1 MTVERFF
8 LENFHDEAVYQDLYN
23 SPLFPLVRELQF
35 KFGLKAIRNVAGAW
49 LLSHSNGI
57 AVGKVFFRVRD
68 GKSEYCFRSPF
79 YSKERGS
86 SREDKETIRS
96 GKISSLVATLSRCKV
111 IPAAT
116 DMEVR
121 KAKQVSSAQ
130 DILKKSLG
138 ESRKISEL
146 TTDEIHALLL
156 MALGRSPNSEWVK
169 VDQNKCQAVLDK
181 YEEAD
186 KVRKAKI
193 EEADRMFSNPYWMVG
208 VDEFGD
214 YLIGKYKLSM
224 SSDGV
229 VGCHSIQSFKRY
241 RSYEQLPEIVPL
253 MTMVKVTYE
262 NETRKCGVL
271 PVMDAYDTSLDTVF
285 FYNTSPTHYDHV
297 WMVTPCST

>member
-1 MTVERFF
+1 VTVERFF
-8 LENFHDEAVYQDLYN
+8 LENFHDEVTYQELYN

-57 AVGKVFFRVRD
+57 AVGKVFLRQKD
-68 GKSEYCFRSPF
+68 GKSEYCFRTPF
-79 YSKERGS
+79 YTKERGN

-96 GKISSLVATLSRCKV
+96 GKISSLVATLSRCKI
-111 IPAAT
+111 IPAAI
-116 DMEVR
+116 DMETR
-121 KAKQVSSAQ
+121 KAKQVGTAQ

-138 ESRKISEL
+138 ESRKISEFSA
-146 TTDEIHALLL
+146 DETHALLL

-193 EEADRMFSNPYWMVG
+193 EEASRMFSNPYWMVG

-214 YLIGKYKLSM
+214 YLIGKYKLYS
-224 SSDGV
+224 SSDGT
-229 VGCHSIQSFKRY
+229 VGCHAIQSFRRY

-253 MTMVKVTYE
+253 MTMVKVTHE
-262 NETRKCGVL
+262 NYGRHAGVL
-271 PVMDAYDTSLDTVF
+271 PVTDDYDKSLDAVF
-285 FYNTSPTHYDHV
+285 FYNTSPTHYDQV

>member
-8 LENFHDEAVYQDLYN
+8 LENFHDEVTYQELYN

-57 AVGKVFFRVRD
+57 AVGKVFLRQKD
-68 GKSEYCFRSPF
+68 GKSEYCFRTPF
-79 YSKERGS
+79 YTKERGN

-96 GKISSLVATLSRCKV
+96 GKISSLVATLSRCKI
-111 IPAAT
+111 IPAAI
-116 DMEVR
+116 DMETR
-121 KAKQVSSAQ
+121 KAKQVGTAQ

-138 ESRKISEL
+138 ESRKISEFSA
-146 TTDEIHALLL
+146 DETHALLL

-193 EEADRMFSNPYWMVG
+193 EEASRMFSNPYWMVG

-214 YLIGKYKLSM
+214 YLIGKYKLYS
-224 SSDGV
+224 SSDGT
-229 VGCHSIQSFKRY
+229 VGCHAIQSFRRY

-253 MTMVKVTYE
+253 MTMVKVTHE
-262 NETRKCGVL
+262 NYGRHAGVL
-271 PVMDAYDTSLDTVF
+271 PVTDDYDKSLDAVF
-285 FYNTSPTHYDHV
+285 FYNTSPTHYDQV